1 MGDVPMR
8 ASVGEGGKNK
18 PADVAIVQD
27 LLNRQPTT
35 MTQLKLDGLT
45 SQELTDA
52 IKKYQEEVMKSP
64 EPDGRVDA
72 GGGTYK
78 RMLKDATESTPERLF
93 GSRRST
99 MGPTTRTAVVEDLY
113 KKQFGSTPAGLNVVV
128 SALIA
133 DVDITDI
140 RWAAYMMATVK
151 RETDNTFQ
159 PIEEYGKG
167 KGRDYGDAVEYID
180 KAGVKHSHVYYGRGY
195 VQITWLANY
204 LKLGEDLGLGDQ
216 LAADPAKALEPA
228 IAYSIMSYGMRNGTF
243 TGKKLSRYIA
253 GTQCDYPH
261 ARRII
266 NGMDHAYEISAAAE
280 AIEVILRVAVL

>member
-78 RMLKDATESTPERLF
+78 RMLKDAAESTAERLF

-113 KKQFGSTPAGLNVVV
+113 KKQFSSTPAGLTTVV

-151 RETDNTFQ
+151 RETGNTFQ
-159 PIEEYGKG
+159 PIEEWGKG
-167 KGRDYGDAVEYID
+167 KGKDYGDPEQYVD
-180 KAGVKHSHVYYGRGY
+180 QAGKKHNNVYYGRGY
-195 VQITWLANY
+195 VQLTWLTNY
-204 LKLGEDLGLGDQ
+204 LGVGTAIGKGEE
-216 LAADPAKALEPA
+216 LAVDPAKALEHD
-228 IAYSIMSYGMRNGTF
+228 IAYPVMSYGMRHGTF
-243 TGKKLSRYIA
+243 TTKKLSDYIS

-266 NGMDHAYEISAAAE
+266 NGMDHAYEIAADAE

>member
-1 MGDVPMR
+1 MR

-78 RMLKDATESTPERLF
+78 RLLKDAAESTADQLF
-93 GSRRST
+93 GSRRASLQ
-99 MGPTTRTAVVEDLY
+99 PTTRTAVVEDLY
-113 KKQFGSTPAGLNVVV
+113 KKQFGSTPAGLTTVV

-151 RETDNTFQ
+151 RETGDTFQ
-159 PIEEYGKG
+159 PIEEWGKG
-167 KGRDYGDAVEYID
+167 KGKDYGDAVDYVD
-180 KAGVKHSHVYYGRGY
+180 KTGKKHSNVYYGRGY

-204 LKLGEDLGLGDQ
+204 LKLSQALGLDDQ
-216 LAADPAKALEPA
+216 LAIDPAKALEPA
-228 IAYSIMSYGMRNGTF
+228 NAYKIMSYGMRNGSF
-243 TGKKLSRYIA
+243 TGKKLSDYIS
-253 GTQCDYPH
+253 GTACDYPH